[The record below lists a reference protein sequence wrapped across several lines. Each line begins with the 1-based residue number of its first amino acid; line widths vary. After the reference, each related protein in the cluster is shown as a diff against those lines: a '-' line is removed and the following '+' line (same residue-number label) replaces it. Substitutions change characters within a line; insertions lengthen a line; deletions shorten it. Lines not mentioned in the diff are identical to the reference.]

1 MVEIQ
6 KWLVLWVLAHGLN
19 ALNCEIFY
27 PTYVGAL

>member
-6 KWLVLWVLAHGLN
+6 KWLVLWVLAYELN
-19 ALNCEIFY
+19 ALNLEIFY